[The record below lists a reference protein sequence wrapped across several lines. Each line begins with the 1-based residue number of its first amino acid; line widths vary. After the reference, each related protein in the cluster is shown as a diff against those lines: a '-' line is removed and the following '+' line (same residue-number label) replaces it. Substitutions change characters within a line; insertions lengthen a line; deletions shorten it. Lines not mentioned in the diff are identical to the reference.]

1 MPNLHMI
8 NTSAALKLLKMGINN
23 LDASNISGLDSI
35 LMVVSLN
42 VHAYWLNFSIY
53 VKRLLE
59 GLTCCPCI

>member
-8 NTSAALKLLKMGINN
+8 NTSVALNLLKMGISN

-35 LMVVSLN
+35 LIVVNLN
-42 VHAYWLNFSIY
+42 VYAYWLNFSIY
-53 VKRLLE
+53 VERLLE